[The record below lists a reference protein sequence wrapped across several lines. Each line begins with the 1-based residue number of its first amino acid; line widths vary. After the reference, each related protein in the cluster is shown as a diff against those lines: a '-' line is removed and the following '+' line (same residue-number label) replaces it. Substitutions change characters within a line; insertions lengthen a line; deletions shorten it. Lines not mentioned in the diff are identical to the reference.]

1 MNKILHHFR
10 VTWEEEGI
18 NNSESLVHNSEEK
31 LVVSVFVSG
40 ISMDI
45 LKKIVFLLI
54 TKPDFRPWVF
64 GRASYT
70 VLFI

>member
-10 VTWEEEGI
+10 VTWEQEGI

-40 ISMDI
+40 IPMDI
-45 LKKIVFLLI
+45 LKKIKFSFL
-54 TKPDFRPWVF
+54 
-64 GRASYT
+64 
-70 VLFI
+70 